1 MKKIAV
7 TVMIGLAATFTMPV
21 FAKARLQGLPKVE
34 WMKGA
39 DAKAKIEAQGYAI
52 NRFKVDGNCY
62 EIYGKNK
69 EGKKVEIYFD
79 AKTLERDSFYSDL
92 VRDDGGPLHRQAGY
106 VCRRR
111 GPRSADL
118 GSTDPWCGW
127 VCGAEA
133 IGDAD
138 ARLPPKRCAACHC
151 SRPARYLDGVA
162 AVVPGSATRPD

>member
-1 MKKIAV
+1 MKKIAA

-21 FAKARLQGLPKVE
+21 FAKADCKAYPKVE

-79 AKTLERDSFYSDL
+79 AKTLERDSFYSTLSGTTGDRCIAKRVTL
-92 VRDDGGPLHRQAGY
+92 P
-106 VCRRR
+106 
-111 GPRSADL
+111 SAWCSL
-118 GSTDPWCGW
+118 G
-127 VCGAEA
+127 
-133 IGDAD
+133 
-138 ARLPPKRCAACHC
+138 
-151 SRPARYLDGVA
+151 
-162 AVVPGSATRPD
+162 